1 MRPWHGC
8 AELHWDEG
16 GRLPHQHRSLSKA
29 CSHQQLGSSSK
40 SRSIRRQTPVVSHQR
55 NRAEQENED
64 AYDFAS
70 QQNGGVG
77 GTPCRFIAPRLQ
89 RVRLSALCARPLP
102 STSGSHSLR
111 TARQTNACG
120 LQANGSHARPV
131 PTGRDAVQ
139 SSHVLRVCLSLAW
152 DGWDTPFEGS

>member
-29 CSHQQLGSSSK
+29 CLQQQPGSSRFASD
-40 SRSIRRQTPVVSHQR
+40 SPANAVRFSPARRDGAGR
-55 NRAEQENED
+55 LD
-64 AYDFAS
+64 ACGFAS

-89 RVRLSALCARPLP
+89 RVRLSAVGARPLS
-102 STSGSHSLR
+102 STGGSHSLR

-139 SSHVLRVCLSLAW
+139 SSHVLRVCLSLTS